1 MKKFI
6 IQLLCCLGSLQLSA
20 QISALPTG
28 AEKPVWRVIEP
39 GIWGYYNE
47 FHFYTG
53 ADTIMGDHNW
63 HSLYSIDIEDPDTTF
78 RGYYRVENSKAF
90 IRPFLSSG
98 ELGPEYLLY
107 DFSVE
112 VGDTLMLPTTLFSP
126 GIILVNPFVV
136 LAVNERLIGG
146 KQRKIIQL
154 STQYNSPGFPPQTW
168 GALPIWVE
176 GIGDIWHPFYYLS
189 CSANGGNNGF
199 CEAINRL
206 TCVWSNSVL
215 LFSYAQDWYF
225 DPFPETCFPTDSPTR
240 LYVDKDAVNGL
251 NNGTSWEN
259 AFTDL
264 QVALYNANPGDSIW
278 VAEGIYKPAATLRSA
293 SFALKNGV
301 AIYGGF
307 NATETSLEQRNWEQY
322 RSILSGDIGIIDD
335 STDNSYHVVTAAS
348 VDSTALL
355 DGFVITKGYAVGNN
369 INNAYEQSGGG
380 LFVYTNADN
389 LASTPSIINCTFEYN
404 TARNGGGI
412 HCHGVNETQTN
423 PIIRNCVFK
432 KNYAILAGGGIYK
445 WGNAS
450 VDRPFSLENCLFV
463 ENASDGLGGALY
475 MDDIC
480 GDITIVAC
488 NFQKNITEA
497 DGGACF
503 ITSYCG
509 RGAIQFISSSFT
521 QNEGDGPGAVQ
532 IIQAG
537 SDVNNLEPFIIMFSN
552 CSFFQNTSK
561 KNSGGA
567 VAIGNTVD
575 TLSAAF
581 YECIFSNNDA
591 FGYGGGIDIL
601 QNDGSHIDLNIDR
614 CTFTHNTASGQV
626 SGAISVNGY
635 AGSPMKHQ
643 STISNTLFANN
654 TGALFYS
661 TGPPGAFDVDVYNCT
676 FFKNGP
682 HPILKYWSTN
692 FNDSTFYIKMRLQ
705 NSILWEPGTPLEHLL
720 ENGLNA
726 VLYGYTLEN
735 CAISVPACDLPGGEE
750 ACPDGNIFDVYP
762 QFVDTLL
769 GDFRLAACSPLI
781 DMGLNYPL
789 DSLGIFTDLSGMPR
803 IQQSTVDI
811 GAYERPA
818 SWQTALAETANVT
831 CPEGNDGAAYFT
843 STGDDPIS
851 YAWQNQSG
859 SGTGNT
865 GLSAGNYAFT
875 LTDAAGCTDT
885 ATVTIAEPLPL
896 DIDYTI
902 TNATTPQSADGN
914 IAINTAMGGT
924 PPYSVLWS
932 TDDTTLF
939 ISQLPAG
946 PYSLTLTDANGCEAF
961 YDFIVGAITSRRE
974 LNQAGSFTLLPN
986 PAAAGVPAFLKYD
999 VSNPAW
1005 EGRLRLY
1012 HSSGQLLWE
1021 SDWQAAGRQ
1030 GLTPIQTAQL
1040 PTGLYWLV
1048 LDIPGFSPLSWKWI
1062 VE

>member
-1 MKKFI
+1 MKRLILLLYFCLYTFGLFA
-6 IQLLCCLGSLQLSA
+6 QL
-20 QISALPTG
+20 SALPTG

-154 STQYNSPGFPPQTW
+154 STQYNSPGFPSQTW

-225 DPFPETCFPTDSPTR
+225 DPFPETCFPADSPTR

-264 QVALYNANPGDSIW
+264 QVALYNANSGDSIW
-278 VAEGIYKPAATLRSA
+278 VAEGIYKPAPTLRSA

-307 NATETSLEQRNWEQY
+307 NATETSLEQRNWGQY

-335 STDNSYHVVTAAS
+335 STDNSYHVVTAVS

-355 DGFVITKGYAVGNN
+355 DGFVITKGHAVGNN
-369 INNAYEQSGGG
+369 INNVYEQSGGG

-412 HCHGVNETQTN
+412 HCYGVNETQTN
-423 PIIRNCVFK
+423 PIIRNCIFRQ
-432 KNYAILAGGGIYK
+432 NTALFAGGAIYK
-445 WGNAS
+445 WGDSPNH
-450 VDRPFSLENCLFV
+450 RPFLLTKCDFINNSSAIFGGAIYMEELCGQVILDSTSFINN
-463 ENASDGLGGALY
+463 NALSEAGAIYMLTTCGMGEIIIRNSNFIDNLGNAFGGISIFRFGPGFNTTVPFKIVLHNNTFSHNNSIISPGGALAISSIGTLQEL
-475 MDDIC
+475 D
-480 GDITIVAC
+480 VFVQNC
-488 NFQKNITEA
+488 NFDQNQA
-497 DGGACF
+497 GNGGAIYF
-503 ITSYCG
+503 EVS
-509 RGAIQFISSSFT
+509 Q
-521 QNEGDGPGAVQ
+521 
-532 IIQAG
+532 G
-537 SDVNNLEPFIIMFSN
+537 SN
-552 CSFFQNTSK
+552 
-561 KNSGGA
+561 
-567 VAIGNTVD
+567 
-575 TLSAAF
+575 
-581 YECIFSNNDA
+581 
-591 FGYGGGIDIL
+591 
-601 QNDGSHIDLNIDR
+601 IDLYVDK
-614 CTFTHNTASGQV
+614 CAFTRN

-635 AGSPMKHQ
+635 TGLPLKHR
-643 STISNTLFANN
+643 SFITNTLFANN
-654 TGALFYS
+654 NSALHYITGS
-661 TGPPGAFDVDVYNCT
+661 PDAFDIDVYNCT
-676 FFKNGP
+676 FFRNGP
-682 HPILKYWSTN
+682 HPIQKYWYTA
-692 FNDSTFYIKMRLQ
+692 FHDSTFYIKMRLQ

-726 VLYGYTLEN
+726 VLYGYTLKN
-735 CAISVPACDLPGGEE
+735 CAISVPACDLPGAEE
-750 ACPDGNIFDVYP
+750 ACPEGNIFDVYP

-818 SWQTALAETANVT
+818 SWQTALAEAVNVT
-831 CPEGNDGAAYFT
+831 CPEGNDGAVYFT
-843 STGDDPIS
+843 STGDEPLAYS
-851 YAWQNQSG
+851 WQNDSLSG
-859 SGTGNT
+859 LGNT
-865 GLSAGNYAFT
+865 GLAPGAYAFT
-875 LTDAAGCTDT
+875 ITDAAGCTDT
-885 ATVTIAEPLPL
+885 AAVQITAPSPI
-896 DIDYTI
+896 DIQYTI
-902 TNATTPQSADGN
+902 VNASNAQSADGS
-914 IAINTAMGGT
+914 IAIDAVLGGT
-924 PPYSVLWS
+924 PPYALLWS
-932 TDDTTLF
+932 TGNTSFF

-946 PYSLTLTDANGCEAF
+946 SYSLTLIDANGCEAF

-986 PAAAGVPAFLKYD
+986 PAAAGAPAFLKYD

-1012 HSSGQLLWE
+1012 HSSGQLLRE

-1040 PTGLYWLV
+1040 PAGLYWLV

>member
-1 MKKFI
+1 MKQAILLLLFCFFTLELYA
-6 IQLLCCLGSLQLSA
+6 QLT
-20 QISALPTG
+20 ALPTG

-39 GIWGYYNE
+39 GYWGYYNE

-78 RGYYRVENSKAF
+78 RGYYRVENLKAF

-136 LAVNERLIGG
+136 LAVNERLMGG

-154 STQYNSPGFPPQTW
+154 STQYNSPGFPSQTW

-225 DPFPETCFPTDSPTR
+225 DPFPETCFPADSPTR

-264 QVALYNANPGDSIW
+264 QVALYNANSGDSIW
-278 VAEGIYKPAATLRSA
+278 VAEGIYKPAETLRSA

-322 RSILSGDIGIIDD
+322 RSILSGDIGIIND
-335 STDNSYHVVTAAS
+335 STDNSYHVVTAVS

-369 INNAYEQSGGG
+369 INNVYEQSGGG
-380 LFVYTNADN
+380 LFVYTNADH

-423 PIIRNCVFK
+423 PIIRNCVFRQ
-432 KNYAILAGGGIYK
+432 NTALFAGGAIFK
-445 WGNAS
+445 WGDSPNNG
-450 VDRPFSLENCLFV
+450 PFLLTKCDFINNSSAIF
-463 ENASDGLGGALY
+463 GGAIY
-475 MDDIC
+475 MEELC
-480 GDITIVAC
+480 GQVILDSTSFINNNALS
-488 NFQKNITEA
+488 EA
-497 DGGACF
+497 
-503 ITSYCG
+503 
-509 RGAIQFISSSFT
+509 GAIYMLTTCGMGEIIIRNSNINN
-521 QNEGDGPGAVQ
+521 NEGNAFGGISIARFGPGINTTVPFKIVLNNNTFSHNNS
-532 IIQAG
+532 II
-537 SDVNNLEPFIIMFSN
+537 SP
-552 CSFFQNTSK
+552 
-561 KNSGGA
+561 GGA
-567 VAIGNTVD
+567 VAISSIGTLQELDVFVQNCNFDQNQAGNGGAIYLEVD
-575 TLSAAF
+575 Q
-581 YECIFSNNDA
+581 
-591 FGYGGGIDIL
+591 GIDA
-601 QNDGSHIDLNIDR
+601 DLNVDQ
-614 CTFTHNTASGQV
+614 CVFTRN

-635 AGSPMKHQ
+635 TGLPLKHR
-643 STISNTLFANN
+643 SFITNTLFANN
-654 TGALFYS
+654 NSALHYITGS
-661 TGPPGAFDVDVYNCT
+661 PDAFDIDVYNCT
-676 FFKNGP
+676 FFRNGP
-682 HPILKYWSTN
+682 LPIQKYRYAN
-692 FNDSTFYIKMRLQ
+692 FSDSTFYIKMRLQ

-720 ENGLNA
+720 ENGLNT
-726 VLYGYTLEN
+726 VLYGYTLKN

-750 ACPDGNIFDVYP
+750 ACPEGNIFDVYP

-789 DSLGIFTDLSGMPR
+789 DSLGILTDLFGAPR
-803 IQQSTVDI
+803 IQQSAVDI

-843 STGDDPIS
+843 TTGDAPIS

-865 GLSAGNYAFT
+865 GLSSGNYAFT
-875 LTDAAGCTDT
+875 ITDFAGCTDT
-885 ATVTIAEPLPL
+885 ATVTVAEPLPL

-902 TNATTPQSADGN
+902 ANASTPQAADGG
-914 IAINTAMGGT
+914 IVIHAAAGGT
-924 PPYSVLWS
+924 APYFFAWN
-932 TDDTTLF
+932 TGDTTQTL
-939 ISQLPAG
+939 SGLPSGNYA
-946 PYSLTLTDANGCEAF
+946 LTVTDANNCQAF
-961 YDFIVGAITSRRE
+961 YDFTVGVVTAQYE
-974 LNQAGSFTLLPN
+974 LFQAGQFTLFPN
-986 PAAAGVPAFLKYD
+986 PASAGAPAYLRHRLD
-999 VSNPAW
+999 EP
-1005 EGRLRLY
+1005 GLRGLLRLY
-1012 HSSGQLLWE
+1012 HGSGQLIWE
-1021 SDWQAAGRQ
+1021 SDWIAATQ
-1030 GLTPIQTAQL
+1030 EGLTPLPCDQL
-1040 PTGLYWLV
+1040 PAGLYWLV
-1048 LDIPGFSPLSWKWI
+1048 LELSGYQSVSWKWSI
-1062 VE
+1062 D